1 MKNELSSFAASGHA
15 NNARPTA
22 EVGANDAACDGRD
35 QADQSIPLG
44 TKLRD
49 LRKQL
54 RLSQAQFAEALG
66 CSRRTLLTYE
76 TLRGEL
82 PFRVIREAARLGDLS
97 IDEFALDAEGASR
110 YRVRA
115 WQQAEALKQRL
126 IELAILE
133 GISLDMDSDRW
144 NRVMQ
149 ILLINGARIGAN
161 ERLLEIF
168 LILQTSDKPS
178 APTTAELP

>member
-1 MKNELSSFAASGHA
+1 M
-15 NNARPTA
+15 
-22 EVGANDAACDGRD
+22 
-35 QADQSIPLG
+35 
-44 TKLRD
+44 
-49 LRKQL
+49 
-54 RLSQAQFAEALG
+54 
-66 CSRRTLLTYE
+66 
-76 TLRGEL
+76 
-82 PFRVIREAARLGDLS
+82 IREAARLGDLS

>member
-1 MKNELSSFAASGHA
+1 MKIELSSSAASGHT
-15 NNARPTA
+15 NNARLTA
-22 EVGANDAACDGRD
+22 GVGVRDAAVHERV

-54 RLSQAQFAEALG
+54 RQSQTQFAEALG
-66 CSRRTLLTYE
+66 CSKRTLLTYE
-76 TLRGEL
+76 TLRREP

-97 IDEFALDAEGASR
+97 IDEFALDAEAAGR

-126 IELAILE
+126 IELAILK
-133 GISLDMDSDRW
+133 GVSLDMDSDRW
-144 NRVMQ
+144 NRVME
-149 ILLINGARIGAN
+149 ILLVNGAHIGPDV
-161 ERLLEIF
+161 RLLEIF

-178 APTTAELP
+178 APTTV